1 MNTDAN
7 IAVMAVELRYIKD
20 AVERIEKANL
30 LVVTRNEWLQRN
42 DYVDRRFIDVDK
54 QFGTIAKE
62 TAAKRA
68 PWWSVVTAFAA
79 IAALLITVIPLI
91 TK

>member
-42 DYVDRRFIDVDK
+42 EYVDKRFSDID
-54 QFGTIAKE
+54 KE
-62 TAAKRA
+62 NAAKRA
-68 PWWSVVTAFAA
+68 PWWSIVTAFAA

-91 TK
+91 AK